1 MKKILLALVLIVAG
15 SLANAQFT
23 KLGGG
28 LDLGTGFYFNSEIG
42 SNHRS
47 GLLSLFVAGVYEFSL
62 PVHISPSFSYTFP
75 HVTKVELNGFS
86 DKTTISSVYF
96 NIDGHY
102 VFNYL
107 DKMELY
113 GLGGMNVTLAKIKNE
128 YSYIGEPGT
137 EYGSSDNSI
146 GLNIGAGAYFKV
158 LEQGD
163 IFAEVKYVLGKYDQ
177 LMIRGGILLN
187 IDWLKKNE

>member
-28 LDLGTGFYFNSEIG
+28 VDFGSGFHFNNESG
-42 SNHRS
+42 LNHRS
-47 GLLSLFVAGVYEFSL
+47 GLISIFVAGIYEFSL
-62 PVHISPSFSYTFP
+62 PVHISPSFSYTIP
-75 HVTKVELNGFS
+75 HVTKYEEFDFS
-86 DKTTISSVYF
+86 EKTTVSSVAF
-96 NIDGHY
+96 NVDGHY

-107 DKMELY
+107 DKMEIY
-113 GLGGMNVTLAKIKNE
+113 GLAGMNITLAKIKNE
-128 YSYIGEPGT
+128 YSYLGQQET
-137 EYGSSDNSI
+137 TFGSSDNSI

-163 IFAEVKYVLGKYDQ
+163 IFAEVKYILGKYDQ
-177 LMIRGGILLN
+177 LMIRGGVLLN